1 MLKEYRRTHLVN
13 LWISIQFLRQFTCKR
28 TINTIVDV
36 VCKYWFIIIP
46 SLLHCRLKKL
56 RNRLQGV
63 YLSPKKCMQANLNQL
78 LSPENRLQC
87 IRMGRL

>member
-28 TINTIVDV
+28 TINTIIDV

-46 SLLHCRLKKL
+46 SLLHCRLKK
-56 RNRLQGV
+56 N
-63 YLSPKKCMQANLNQL
+63 
-78 LSPENRLQC
+78 
-87 IRMGRL
+87 